1 VVLLIDWLSRGFTSG
16 LIVGSMEVKHPDS
29 EMKRLFDAIRNFFK
43 REWFLFV
50 AILAIVLIV
59 TAFELLG

>member
-1 VVLLIDWLSRGFTSG
+1 LAVKGAYIGPDYW
-16 LIVGSMEVKHPDS
+16 INAIKHPDS
-29 EMKRLFDAIRNFFK
+29 AMKRLFDAVVNFFK

-59 TAFELLG
+59 TVFELLA